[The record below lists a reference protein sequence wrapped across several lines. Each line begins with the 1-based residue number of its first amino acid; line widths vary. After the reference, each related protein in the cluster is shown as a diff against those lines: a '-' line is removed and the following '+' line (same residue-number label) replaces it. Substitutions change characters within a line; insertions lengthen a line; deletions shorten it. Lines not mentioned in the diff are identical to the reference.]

1 MRMLTL
7 SLVLAAGG
15 ASLTA
20 AGPGQPEMP
29 RPAEAGQPEGQPR
42 EGQPREAATARL
54 LRRLE
59 ESQRQQARLAEA
71 IKRLE
76 AGEPVDDVM
85 RELEAGRPG
94 PDERGSR
101 PWRDGAG
108 MDQRNPERSDRPD
121 RFDRP
126 ERGDRPGPPGMG
138 RSPEGQ
144 SGPDAEEVRA
154 FVQQRFPEIWRRFE
168 DLRKA
173 SPETAER
180 HLGRFLPKVREA
192 MSLRESDPAM
202 FEMRVEEIR
211 GGIDAM
217 VCIREYR
224 EALSLPEGD
233 ATRSERLA
241 KSEGDL
247 RRVLGEQFDLR
258 LKLQEH
264 ELRMLS
270 ARVDSLRKEI
280 EEKRGERDA
289 AVSDMLDRISRG
301 GPPDG
306 GKGRPPG
313 RPGGPPGP
321 GR

>member
-1 MRMLTL
+1 MRTLIL
-7 SLVLAAGG
+7 SLFLASGSVSA
-15 ASLTA
+15 ALTS
-20 AGPGQPEMP
+20 QPEAP
-29 RPAEAGQPEGQPR
+29 RRESAGDPEGQPR

-59 ESQRQQARLAEA
+59 EAQRQQARLAEA

-76 AGEPVDDVM
+76 AGAPVDEVM
-85 RELEAGRPG
+85 RELDAGRPG
-94 PDERGSR
+94 PDERGPR

-108 MDQRNPERSDRPD
+108 MDQRIPERSDRSD

-126 ERGDRPGPPGMG
+126 GRGDRPGPPGMG

-144 SGPDAEEVRA
+144 AAPDAEEVRA
-154 FVQQRFPEIWRRFE
+154 FVQQSFPEIWRRFE

-192 MSLRESDPAM
+192 MALRESDPAM

-270 ARVDSLRKEI
+270 AHVDSLRKEI

-289 AVSDMLDRISRG
+289 AVSDMFNRISRG

-306 GKGRPPG
+306 VKGRPPG
-313 RPGGPPGP
+313 RPGGLPGP